1 MESPDQLQIIQ
12 EIINRAISTAQF
24 GWSEI
29 VINYH
34 VEDGQSEF
42 ASSYLITLNGAI
54 HEKSLPVPNDLDAWM
69 RRLRNELT
77 RAGAAPFTSCKLD
90 VHADGKF
97 EALYGYDPV
106 DWDELVTAGWNFPE
120 VTKLH

>member
-1 MESPDQLQIIQ
+1 MESPDQLQSIQ
-12 EIINRAISTAQF
+12 EIVSRAISEAQP

-29 VINYH
+29 INYH

-42 ASSYLITLNGAI
+42 ANSFLIAMSSAI

-69 RRLRNELT
+69 RRLRTELT
-77 RAGAAPFTSCKLD
+77 RGGEAPFTSCKLH

-97 EALYGYDPV
+97 EAKYVYDPA
-106 DWDELVTAGWNFPE
+106 DWDALVTAGWNFPE